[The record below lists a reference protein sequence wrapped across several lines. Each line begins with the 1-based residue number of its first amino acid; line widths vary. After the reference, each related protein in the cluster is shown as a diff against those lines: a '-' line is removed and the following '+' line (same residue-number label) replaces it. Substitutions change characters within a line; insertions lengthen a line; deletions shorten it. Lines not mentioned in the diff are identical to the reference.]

1 MISFIFF
8 SKAARVIV
16 LPDGIFIFFA
26 STAGLSR
33 VAVKT
38 VLPLSLSSLRIAP
51 GRPPNRSGPMG
62 AGISSQYQA
71 TIAARVPGE
80 TDWPWG
86 KAAAPG
92 EAAVAF
98 LQRWPRMVRVSV
110 DSFQGRER

>member
-33 VAVKT
+33 MAVKT

-71 TIAARVPGE
+71 IIMVFAREAAARVPGVAARA
-80 TDWPWG
+80 PG
-86 KAAAPG
+86 VAAAR
-92 EAAVAF
+92 AVTAVAF
-98 LQRWPRMVRVSV
+98 LQ
-110 DSFQGRER
+110 